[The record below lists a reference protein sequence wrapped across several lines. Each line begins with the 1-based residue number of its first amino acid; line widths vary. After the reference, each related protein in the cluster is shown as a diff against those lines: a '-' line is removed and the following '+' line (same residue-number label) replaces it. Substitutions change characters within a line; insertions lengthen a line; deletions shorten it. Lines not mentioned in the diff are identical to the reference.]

1 MQKNIIISHYQK
13 LNFVVTYILNIK
25 DDRKYDRKTLSVEK
39 YLNKIRP
46 YLKDIINNLKESDMQ
61 KVQLAITI
69 NFISSKIMMKII
81 KKSA

>member
-1 MQKNIIISHYQK
+1 MKKNIIISHYQK

-61 KVQLAITI
+61 KVQLAIII

>member
-1 MQKNIIISHYQK
+1 MKKNIIISHYQK
-13 LNFVVTYILNIK
+13 LDFVVTYILNIK

-61 KVQLAITI
+61 KVQLAMTI

>member
-1 MQKNIIISHYQK
+1 MKKNIIISQYQK

-25 DDRKYDRKTLSVEK
+25 GDRKYDRKTLSVEK

>member
-1 MQKNIIISHYQK
+1 MKKNIIISHYQK

>member
-1 MQKNIIISHYQK
+1 MKKNIIISHYQK

-61 KVQLAITI
+61 KVQLAMTI